1 LPKTESALNRSGRK
15 PKMQSGNCGTGSG
28 MMRAGGRHT
37 RADFALLIGAC
48 SVVLGFT
55 LVQRA
60 AWADGDPE
68 AGHRLAQTW
77 CSSCHAAADAT
88 SATDA
93 APSLASIARNRA
105 QDTGWLRSW
114 LVAPHPRM
122 PNFNLSEAE
131 IDDLVAYLAQLA
143 QPQ

>member
-1 LPKTESALNRSGRK
+1 MR
-15 PKMQSGNCGTGSG
+15 TG
-28 MMRAGGRHT
+28 GGHT
-37 RADFALLIGAC
+37 RPGLALLIGAC
-48 SVVLGFT
+48 AAVLGFA
-55 LVQRA
+55 LAPRA

-77 CSSCHAAADAT
+77 CSSCHAAEDAT

-93 APSLASIARNRA
+93 APSLSSIARNRT

-122 PNFNLSEAE
+122 PNFNLSGAE
-131 IDDLVAYLAQLA
+131 INDLVAYLAQLA
-143 QPQ
+143 QQPQ